1 MGLDLPINSMGVWAD
16 ALLADG
22 LWYPGDPGEWGKVK
36 MDVALKWVAGP
47 PSSLWECLAL
57 GPHRPTITPPSPE
70 GSFLIRRKG
79 IVLTAS
85 IS

>member
-22 LWYPGDPGEWGKVK
+22 LWCPGDPGKAK
-36 MDVALKWVAGP
+36 MEVALTWEAGP
-47 PSSLWECLAL
+47 PSSLYECLAL